1 LKKIIIFFSFLFLCL
16 LLPPLSAQGSWHA
29 ELNHWPRTII
39 GTDDIQL
46 IRDRVLAEPY
56 SDLYASI
63 TANAAIDYDDCA
75 MERDKAEI
83 CRSAAFLFLIES
95 EQTYAEKA
103 LDYLLVADREPA
115 DGYMETYENI
125 IWDAENLT
133 SICISYD
140 FLKGNDYDFNDN
152 EATVRNNIMNIAAGL
167 YDDIM
172 EHYLIHIAWEAG
184 GKKTNFGVKL
194 ASALGLSAIILN
206 TETSDQEAEQPQT
219 WINYSMNLLYEHYH
233 QYLVDDDGG
242 WAEGNHYQKFVAY
255 NLIPFVFSHHNF
267 LSGASEE
274 YDGLLLPPWL
284 EDENFQK
291 SIAWGIKLRMPDG
304 ARPNFDDCFN
314 QPYYFSGIFAQY
326 YNNDV
331 YAWDYIVSD
340 NPYNTLTSPGS
351 IALEIIC
358 LYDDTYSGVTE
369 PEFLTQFLPEAG
381 QAVFRSSWEENAV
394 YMCLLGEHGIAR
406 TGGLSHEHPDNM
418 SFIIHAYGELLAMD
432 CGYLSFA
439 QHDSVRYAE
448 NHSLILVDGEGP
460 SASTVATSGGTDAFI
475 KNYFDLPYI
484 DFAEVETNYQNTDFS
499 RKVAFINDSYFIIAD
514 IITGSD
520 IHTYDWL
527 LHGNGGGD
535 TGNNFQLTDY
545 GSQYTVNDIELHLFI
560 NSDHEILLSNYDDYH
575 EVNYETAGLHTVTKA
590 TVESQN
596 ATFSAFLIPAQENN
610 EILYNPLAIENCSG
624 GWISLDNETTL
635 SLAKNNNQHVTSELE
650 AIEFTTDAFITNLV
664 KEDEVIPGTIQLVN
678 GSYFQYDDVDLIQ
691 SSQLTNLALNITDDE
706 AFGYVTNSCQLELF
720 TGNMPVS
727 VAGTESYF
735 YNAGLLSMTMQD
747 SSYFT
752 LEVNWSLENTGL
764 EDIILPDN
772 VVLYQN
778 FPNPFNPNTTISFSC
793 PNRQTEHNEFA
804 ELAIFN
810 LKGQIIKKYKF
821 ILSDLSATGNF
832 TIEPGEFN
840 ENKFTLTWDGIDSQG
855 YPAPSGIYLYRLD
868 LGNYSAT
875 RKMILLK

>member
-1 LKKIIIFFSFLFLCL
+1 MIFIFSFLLQ
-16 LLPPLSAQGSWHA
+16 LSAQGSWHA

-39 GTDDIQL
+39 GEDDIQL
-46 IRDRVLAEPY
+46 IRDRVLVEPY

-75 MERDKAEI
+75 MERDKAEV
-83 CRSAAFLFLIES
+83 CRSAAFLFLIAS

-133 SICISYD
+133 SICIAYD
-140 FLKGNDYDFNDN
+140 FLKGNNYDFNDN

-194 ASALGLSAIILN
+194 ASALGLAAIILN
-206 TETSDQEAEQPQT
+206 TESSDQEAEQPQT

-274 YDGLLLPPWL
+274 YYGLLLPPWL
-284 EDENFQK
+284 EDENFQN
-291 SIAWGIKLRMPDG
+291 SLEWGIKLRMPDG

-314 QPYYFSGIFAQY
+314 QPYYFNGVFAQY
-326 YNNDV
+326 YDNDTF
-331 YAWDYIVSD
+331 AWDYMVSD
-340 NPYNTLTSPGS
+340 NPYNILTSPGS
-351 IALEIIC
+351 IAVEIIC
-358 LYDDTYSGVTE
+358 LYDDTYPGATE
-369 PEFLTQFLPEAG
+369 PDFLTQFLPEAG

-394 YMCLLGEHGIAR
+394 YMCLLGEHGRAR

-439 QHDSVRYAE
+439 QHDSVRYAD

-475 KNYFDLPYI
+475 ENYFDLPDI
-484 DFAEVETNYQNTDFS
+484 DFAEVQTNYLNTDFS
-499 RKVAFINDSYFIIAD
+499 RNVAFINDSYFIISD

-535 TGNNFQLTDY
+535 TENDFQLTDY
-545 GSQYTVNDIELHLFI
+545 GSQYTVNGIDLHLFI
-560 NSDHEILLSNYDDYH
+560 NSDNEILLSDYDDYH

-590 TVESQN
+590 TVEAQN
-596 ATFSAFLIPAQENN
+596 ATFSAFLIPAPANG
-610 EILYNPLAIENCSG
+610 EILYNPLALENCSG
-624 GWISLDNETTL
+624 GSIISGNEIIL
-635 SLAKNNNQHVTSELE
+635 SLVKNNNDNIGSNLE
-650 AIEFTTDAFITNLV
+650 SIEFTTNAFVTNLV
-664 KEDEVIPGTIQLVN
+664 KEDEVIPGTIHLKN

-691 SSQLTNLALNITDDE
+691 SSQLTDLALNITDNE
-706 AFGYVTNSCQLELF
+706 AFGYVTNNCALELF

-727 VAGTESYF
+727 VAGAESYI
-735 YNAGLLSMTMQD
+735 YNAGLLSLTLQD

-752 LEVNWSLENTGL
+752 LEVDWSLENTGS
-764 EDIILPDN
+764 DDMAIPDN
-772 VVLYQN
+772 FILYQN
-778 FPNPFNPNTTISFSC
+778 YPNPFNPSTSISFAY
-793 PNRQTEHNEFA
+793 PNSQADHNENA
-804 ELAIFN
+804 ELTIFN
-810 LKGQIIKKYKF
+810 LKGQIIRKLKLTNAD
-821 ILSDLSATGNF
+821 LSDTGDF
-832 TIEPGEFN
+832 ARELDEFD
-840 ENKFTLTWDGIDSQG
+840 ENKFTITWDGIDSKG
-855 YPAPSGIYLYRLD
+855 RSLPSGIYLYRLN
-868 LGNYSAT
+868 LENYSAT